1 MPRGGATTPSDA
13 SCAGRKSR
21 PRSSGTT
28 SKTPSCPLRR
38 ATCSSMRRSSTRT
51 TAARLSRP
59 AAHGAAPPSASSR
72 ASGSSPVST
81 STRSSTASGSYR
93 IYAPETDGKTK
104 LDEMLL
110 HPVEDKQR
118 AFETV
123 LMDVG
128 LDAAVEAHRGKTYA
142 LSRPSVCS
150 VSVQLMA
157 PSALPG

>member
-1 MPRGGATTPSDA
+1 MPTPEGCVLFDETVLDKNYS
-13 SCAGRKSR
+13 RKIEPARR
-21 PRSSGTT
+21 PW
-28 SKTPSCPLRR
+28 
-38 ATCSSMRRSSTRT
+38 
-51 TAARLSRP
+51 
-59 AAHGAAPPSASSR
+59 
-72 ASGSSPVST
+72 
-81 STRSSTASGSYR
+81 SSTAKRIIEAIGVVTGVYLNPKLDRFWVIDYR